1 MDSIKDDVRLKIDNK
16 IVQKGVEITSKPI
29 RGMHD
34 ADRHNPF
41 TRLGY

>member
-29 RGMHD
+29 RGCTMLTGTILSLD
-34 ADRHNPF
+34 
-41 TRLGY
+41 